1 MEFYGKNKNKYHT
14 GDNMRLAI
22 DKKDLMHHIQHLATI
37 VPSKN
42 TTPILTNYLIDVDAQ
57 NNSVRITASDLE
69 ITAIVSFPAS
79 VSEGGTV
86 AISAR
91 HLNEIIT
98 SMPDDIINMSKQ
110 DDLLLI
116 QCGKI
121 DFKLLCADPSLY
133 PILPEANLE
142 KAVAIDNQLFG
153 RMINKTSFAV
163 SADTN
168 RAVLTGVCWKIHENE
183 HLMAATDGKK
193 VAEIKIKNSSI
204 KTNNGEN
211 AEDNI
216 FNENRESYIEK
227 IIPVKTLNFMQK
239 IYDSQIKELKLLIES
254 NKMVFV
260 SGEYTIFTHV
270 IEHKYPEYQKAFIHD
285 LPNCLIIDREKL
297 KTAIRRVALVAPD
310 DNLRTRFEI
319 ENDRFE
325 INTSNRDTGDAKQFM
340 EEYSFQGS
348 PTTISFNYKFML
360 AILDVIDTERV
371 KILLGSPK
379 DPMMIYNEIQPENQE
394 LTFLLMPLRS

>member
-1 MEFYGKNKNKYHT
+1 MQ
-14 GDNMRLAI
+14 
-22 DKKDLMHHIQHLATI
+22 HIQHLATI

-42 TTPILTNYLIDVDAQ
+42 TTPILTNYLIDVDAVE
-57 NNSVRITASDLE
+57 NSVRITASDLE

-79 VSEGGTV
+79 VSEGGSIAV
-86 AISAR
+86 SAR

-98 SMPDDIINMSKQ
+98 SMPDEIINFSKQ

-121 DFKLLCADPSLY
+121 DFKLLCADPTLY
-133 PILPEANLE
+133 PILPEANLD
-142 KAVAIDNQLFG
+142 KAISIDNQLFG

-163 SADTN
+163 STDTN

-204 KTNNGEN
+204 KANPADN

-239 IYDSQIKELKLLIES
+239 IYDSQIKELKLLIEA

-260 SGEYTIFTHV
+260 SGQYTIFTHV

-348 PTTISFNYKFML
+348 PTTISFNYKYML
-360 AILDVIDTERV
+360 AILDVIDTDRV

>member
-1 MEFYGKNKNKYHT
+1 
-14 GDNMRLAI
+14 MRLAI
-22 DKKDLMHHIQHLATI
+22 DKKDLMQHIQHLATI

-42 TTPILTNYLIDVDAQ
+42 TTPILTNYLIDVDA
-57 NNSVRITASDLE
+57 NNNNVRITASDLE
-69 ITAIVSFPAS
+69 ITAIVVFPAS
-79 VSEGGTV
+79 VSEGGSIAV
-86 AISAR
+86 SAR

-98 SMPDDIINMSKQ
+98 SMPDEIINFSKQ

-121 DFKLLCADPSLY
+121 DFKLLCADPTLY

-142 KAVAIDNQLFG
+142 KAISIDNQLFG

-163 SADTN
+163 SNDTN
-168 RAVLTGVCWKIHENE
+168 RAVLTGVCWKIHQNE

-193 VAEIKIKNSSI
+193 VSEIKIKNSSI
-204 KTNNGEN
+204 KASAGEN
-211 AEDNI
+211 TEDNI
-216 FNENRESYIEK
+216 FSDNRESYIEK

-239 IYDSQIKELKLLIES
+239 IYDSQIKELRLLIEA
-254 NKMVFV
+254 NKLVFV
-260 SGEYTIFTHV
+260 SGEYTVFTHV

-340 EEYSFQGS
+340 EEYSYQGT
-348 PTTISFNYKFML
+348 PTTISFNFKYML

-379 DPMMIYNEIQPENQE
+379 DPLMIYNEVQPENQE

>member
-1 MEFYGKNKNKYHT
+1 
-14 GDNMRLAI
+14 MRLAI

>member
-1 MEFYGKNKNKYHT
+1 
-14 GDNMRLAI
+14 MRLAI
-22 DKKDLMHHIQHLATI
+22 DKKDLMQHIQHLATI
-37 VPSKN
+37 VPGKN

-57 NNSVRITASDLE
+57 TNSVRITASDLE
-69 ITAIVSFPAS
+69 LTAIVNFPAS
-79 VSEGGTV
+79 VSEGGSIAV
-86 AISAR
+86 SAR
-91 HLNEIIT
+91 HLNEIIL
-98 SMPDDIINMSKQ
+98 SMPDDIINFSKV

-121 DFKLLCADPSLY
+121 DFKLLCADPTLY
-133 PILPEANLE
+133 PILPEANME
-142 KAVAIDNQLFG
+142 KAITIDNQLFG

-163 SADTN
+163 STDTN

-204 KTNNGEN
+204 KANSGEGT
-211 AEDNI
+211 EDNI
-216 FNENRESYIEK
+216 FSENRESYIEK

-239 IYDSQIKELKLLIES
+239 IYDSQIKELKLSIEA
-254 NKMVFV
+254 NKLVFV

-348 PTTISFNYKFML
+348 PTTISFNFKFML
-360 AILDVIDTERV
+360 AILDVIDTDRV